1 MSGHSKWATIR
12 RKKGALDAKRGKL
25 FTKLIKELT
34 IAAREGGGDPAGNP
48 RLRLAI
54 DNAKAAN
61 MPADN
66 IDRAIKKAT
75 GELEGITISELTYEG
90 YGPGGIALLVEVAT
104 DNKNRTVAEV
114 RHIFSKHSGNM
125 GESGSVAWMFEKKG
139 IITLPKQDKSEDDI
153 LEDDILE
160 VVLNAGAEDMRTE
173 DEYFEI
179 QTDVES
185 FESVR
190 KALADKNLSM
200 ENASLQWIAKNT
212 VTISGEN
219 AEKMMKLIEGLED
232 CDDVQNVYSNADF
245 DEEFIKQQS

>member
-66 IDRAIKKAT
+66 IERAIKKGT
-75 GELEGITISELTYEG
+75 GELEGTTISELTYEG

-114 RHIFSKHSGNM
+114 RHIFSRHSGNM

-139 IITLPKQDKSEDDI
+139 IITLPKQGKSEDDI
-153 LEDDILE
+153 MEL
-160 VVLNAGAEDMRTE
+160 VLNAGAEDMRIE

-190 KALADKNLSM
+190 KALAEKKLAMD
-200 ENASLQWIAKNT
+200 NASLQWIAKNT
-212 VTISGEN
+212 VNIAGEN

>member
-48 RLRLAI
+48 RLRLAV

-66 IDRAIKKAT
+66 IERAIKKAT
-75 GELEGITISELTYEG
+75 GELEGTTISELTYEG
-90 YGPGGIALLVEVAT
+90 YGPGGIAILVEVAT

-114 RHIFSKHSGNM
+114 RHIFSKQGGNM

-139 IITLPKQDKSEDDI
+139 IVTLPKQGKSEDDI
-153 LEDDILE
+153 LEI
-160 VVLNAGAEDMRTE
+160 VLNAGAEDMRTE

-179 QTDVES
+179 QAEVES
-185 FESVR
+185 FEPVR
-190 KALADKNLSM
+190 RALIDKKLNI

-212 VTISGEN
+212 IGVAGEN

-232 CDDVQNVYSNADF
+232 CDDVQNVFSNADF